1 VRSRHQRQENR
12 TAAYD
17 GESVTRRSRLALA
30 VTLALAVG
38 PSCELFT
45 PAAPPPTV
53 RGVVLVLA
61 DGFGGGVKAART
73 PALARLAASGRSF
86 EAAYAADP
94 EPGAAR
100 AALLGSGAQSIAALF
115 RARGAAV
122 GGVGSGRALPLEPGV
137 LDLHLPGPVG
147 DAAVASRLEEWL
159 RSRPG
164 RFLLVAAVGGEPG
177 PVPGQPP
184 PAAAAGSFAPPLPP
198 IAVADLG
205 FADRP
210 GGEVRP
216 PALSEPARQRAEA
229 AHLARSVA
237 ADGALASLVALVER
251 TAGGA
256 AIVVV
261 GDPPADRGGHGL
273 LRRPDTLFDDT
284 LRSALVVSTRGL
296 SQPGRTS
303 PRLVSTLDVAPTLL
317 ALAGLRPE
325 PALAGR
331 SLIPLLADPKA
342 EGRAEVVSS
351 VARRAGRVGR
361 SARSPRWR
369 YTEWPDGSRELYDH
383 DADPGEITNLAA
395 RPDLRTT
402 LEELGRAFAEPAP
415 APAVPAPAPGRPRN
429 VVLILVDDLNTR
441 VGAWGAPVLT
451 PAIDRLASRGVRFDR
466 AYVQVA
472 MCSPSR
478 MSMMTGWRPERTGVW
493 NNLDPPRPEGAVP
506 IQEYFAAHGALTAAI
521 GKVYHFPEDFR
532 WDVREEHPE
541 VVEEDHEERRD
552 ENGLDSLWV
561 KAAGTDSDQPDGRRA
576 RRAVAL
582 VERYRRRAFFLAM
595 GLVRPHLRWIAP
607 ARYFGLYPPE
617 SIALTPYPADDLA
630 DVPAIAVKTK
640 PQPLPGLPLLGRE
653 PPGLVPDPARRR
665 EAIAAYQACVSFA
678 DAQVGVLLDAL
689 DRLDL
694 WKDTVVVL
702 AGDNGFH
709 LGEHDGLLRKDT
721 LFEEALHV
729 PLVVAAPGLAHPGA
743 VVRAPVEILDVYPT
757 ILELAGLPAV
767 AGLDGRSLG
776 PLLATPES
784 AGRGPAVSYR
794 RVQPPERG
802 FSLRTESTRYTLWPD
817 GSEELYDLPSRAAE
831 AENLSARPE
840 RAIEKARLRARLEAL
855 LGVYPPS
862 GTVGAAGASTAGDA
876 AGRPMTKP

>member
-1 VRSRHQRQENR
+1 
-12 TAAYD
+12 
-17 GESVTRRSRLALA
+17 VTCLSRLAVGVA
-30 VTLALAVG
+30 LALAIG
-38 PSCELFT
+38 PSCQLLT
-45 PAAPPPTV
+45 PAVPPPTA

-61 DGFGGGVKAART
+61 DGFGGGGRAAST
-73 PALARLAASGRSF
+73 PMLAHLAASGRSF

-100 AALLGSGAQSIAALF
+100 AALLGSGDRSIAALF

-122 GGVGSGRALPLEPGV
+122 AGVGSGRALPLDPSV
-137 LDLHLPGPVG
+137 LDLHLRGLLG
-147 DAAVASRLEEWL
+147 DAAVASRLQEWL
-159 RSRPG
+159 RARSGP
-164 RFLLVAAVGGEPG
+164 FLLVAAAGGEPG
-177 PVPGQPP
+177 PAPGQRP
-184 PAAAAGSFAPPLPP
+184 PATTAGSLAPPLPR

-205 FADRP
+205 FSDRP

-216 PALSEPARQRAEA
+216 PAWSEPARQRAEA
-229 AHLARSVA
+229 AHLARSMA
-237 ADGALASLVALVER
+237 ADGALASLVTLVER
-251 TAGGA
+251 AAPGA

-273 LRRPDTLFDDT
+273 LRRPDALFDDT
-284 LRSALVVSTRGL
+284 LRSALVVTTRGL
-296 SQPGRTS
+296 SRPGQTS

-325 PALAGR
+325 PALGGR
-331 SLIPLLADPKA
+331 SLIALLADPKA
-342 EGRAEVVSS
+342 EGRVEVVSS

-383 DADPGEITNLAA
+383 DADSQEITNLAS
-395 RPDLRTT
+395 RPDLRATM
-402 LEELGRAFAEPAP
+402 EELGHAFEEPPLTRAAP
-415 APAVPAPAPGRPRN
+415 APASPRVRPRN

-441 VGAWGAPVLT
+441 VGAWGAPVVT
-451 PAIDRLASRGVRFDR
+451 PAIDRLAARGVRFDR

-478 MSMMTGWRPERTGVW
+478 VSMMTGWRPERTGVW

-506 IQEYFAAHGALTAAI
+506 IQEYFAAHGAVTAAV

-532 WDVREEHPE
+532 WDVRGEQPE
-541 VVEEDHEERRD
+541 AVEEDHDERPD
-552 ENGLDSLWV
+552 EDRVGGLWA
-561 KAAGTDSDQPDGRRA
+561 KTAGADSDQPDGRRA
-576 RRAVAL
+576 RRAAAL
-582 VERYRRRAFFLAM
+582 VERYRRRPFFLAM
-595 GLVRPHLRWIAP
+595 GLVRPHRRWIAP
-607 ARYFGLYPPE
+607 ARYFGLYPPG
-617 SIALTPYPADDLA
+617 SIALAPYPADDLA

-702 AGDNGFH
+702 VGDNGFH
-709 LGEHDGLLRKDT
+709 LGEHGGLLRKDT
-721 LFEEALHV
+721 LFEEALRV
-729 PLVVAAPGLAHPGA
+729 PLVVAAPGLTHPGA

-757 ILELAGLPAV
+757 IVELAGLPAV
-767 AGLDGRSLG
+767 GGLDGRSLG
-776 PLLATPES
+776 PLLASPDR
-784 AGRGPAVSYR
+784 AGRVPAVSYR

-802 FSLRTESTRYTLWPD
+802 FSLRTESRRYTLWPD
-817 GSEELYDLPSRAAE
+817 GSEELYDLRSSATE
-831 AENLSARPE
+831 VENLAGRPE
-840 RAIEKARLRARLEAL
+840 RAIEKARLRELLERLV
-855 LGVYPPS
+855 GVNRPF
-862 GTVGAAGASTAGDA
+862 GAVGVEGA
-876 AGRPMTKP
+876 